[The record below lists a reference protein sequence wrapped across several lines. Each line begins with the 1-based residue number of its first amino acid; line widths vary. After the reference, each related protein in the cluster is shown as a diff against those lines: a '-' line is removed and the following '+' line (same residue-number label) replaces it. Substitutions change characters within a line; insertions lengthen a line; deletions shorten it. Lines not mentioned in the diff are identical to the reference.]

1 MQSRPGGTDS
11 TRDRAWQSSRGLGSR
26 RARAWALGLSV
37 LVHVIGIVLYS
48 SVMDVLRPGS
58 PAFPAPSG
66 ADSEQGLEVIR
77 LIDIDEADQADRPD
91 EPEEIDDVV
100 APQAEADVPRLGEL
114 PGGEL
119 LPPGPTAAE
128 RLRPNLRDARL
139 WAELP
144 EEFYELTLEQQEELL
159 VSARIVE
166 WYDSLAAAEG
176 LDERLSDWTFTD
188 EEGGRWGFADG
199 KLHLGDVALPFPV
212 NFGTPVGKREA
223 VARRLFEFDEIS
235 RQSQR
240 FLIEESWKERAAAI
254 RARRDRERA
263 AVRDTIGER

>member
-1 MQSRPGGTDS
+1 MQSRPGGTDP
-11 TRDRAWQSSRGLGSR
+11 TQDRAWRDSRGLGSR
-26 RARAWALGLSV
+26 RARAWAFGLSV
-37 LVHVIGIVLYS
+37 LAHVVGILLYS
-48 SVMDVLRPGS
+48 TIADVLRPGA
-58 PAFPAPSG
+58 PDFPTPSG
-66 ADSEQGLEVIR
+66 AESEQGLEVIR
-77 LIDIDEADQADRPD
+77 LIDIDESADADRPD

-100 APQAEADVPRLGEL
+100 APQAEARVPTLEEL

-119 LPPGPTAAE
+119 VPPGPTAAE

-188 EEGGRWGFADG
+188 SDGGRWGFADG
-199 KLHLGDVALPFPV
+199 KLYLGDVALPFPV
-212 NFGTPVGKREA
+212 NFGTPVGKRDA
-223 VARRLFEFDEIS
+223 VARRLFEFEEIS

-263 AVRDTIGER
+263 AARDTIGGP